1 MVLAAFA
8 LLIAPVLL
16 DGEGRIPQKITNIPP
31 EPVRPDLSH
40 IQIRTDVADVAVT
53 ESVDAEPQSP
63 AEPVATEPEQASTE
77 TMTPAVAEAPVV
89 PSRQVT
95 ESSASTT
102 RLWSVQVASFK
113 DSAKAVALRD
123 RLRSEGFK
131 TYVREKL
138 LSDDTLFTQVFVGP
152 VETKQGADSLKAQ
165 VKTKVQLQGLV
176 VRYRDR

>member
-40 IQIRTDVADVAVT
+40 IQIRTDVAVT
-53 ESVDAEPQSP
+53 DPVDAEPQSP